1 MLQRGAV
8 MIASSRLVHARVIN
22 YSRPNSLLL
31 TPPFLP
37 PSSKSNEG
45 NESINTSLDIIDEI
59 TRPMYNM
66 YIYTQEQEELVS
78 CQIRRSERGPKRLV
92 RNRNRDLISPPAFKP
107 VSRVYG
113 TYSIITVNLLYTQV
127 QELPVEN

>member
-37 PSSKSNEG
+37 SPSRSNEG
-45 NESINTSLDIIDEI
+45 NKSMNTSLDIDDEI
-59 TRPMYNM
+59 TCPMYNT
-66 YIYTQEQEELVS
+66 YIYVP
-78 CQIRRSERGPKRLV
+78 RSKE
-92 RNRNRDLISPPAFKP
+92 SW
-107 VSRVYG
+107 
-113 TYSIITVNLLYTQV
+113 
-127 QELPVEN
+127 

>member
-37 PSSKSNEG
+37 CPSRSNEG
-45 NESINTSLDIIDEI
+45 NKLMNTSLDIVDEI
-59 TRPMYNM
+59 TCPMYNT
-66 YIYTQEQEELVS
+66 YIYVP
-78 CQIRRSERGPKRLV
+78 RSKE
-92 RNRNRDLISPPAFKP
+92 SW
-107 VSRVYG
+107 
-113 TYSIITVNLLYTQV
+113 
-127 QELPVEN
+127 